1 MLSVVV
7 PVMVPVCRLSASSLL
22 ILVTFI
28 NIGDFELFESFL
40 TQLVWYF

>member
-7 PVMVPVCRLSASSLL
+7 PVIVPVCSLSTSSSL
-22 ILVTFI
+22 ILVTFL